1 MISKIFHEGIK
12 LAALPT
18 LQVFLTSLVFT
29 VPRIELVPFR
39 TTVLLSETMVRDNLL
54 SFKYFITALP
64 LTSRKIDRIG
74 RHFCDRKVYGSIN
87 VELVGSK
94 DVACLSTSRNLMCF
108 AFDLSLSLSVSL
120 CKQVLSSFSD
130 KISWR
135 SRLNSW
141 ISLTN
146 LEMKN
151 LEHKISR
158 I

>member
-64 LTSRKIDRIG
+64 LTSREIDRIG
-74 RHFCDRKVYGSIN
+74 RHFWDRKVYGSIN

-130 KISWR
+130 KIGWR
-135 SRLNSW
+135 SKLLDIFN
-141 ISLTN
+141 
-146 LEMKN
+146 EP
-151 LEHKISR
+151 
-158 I
+158 